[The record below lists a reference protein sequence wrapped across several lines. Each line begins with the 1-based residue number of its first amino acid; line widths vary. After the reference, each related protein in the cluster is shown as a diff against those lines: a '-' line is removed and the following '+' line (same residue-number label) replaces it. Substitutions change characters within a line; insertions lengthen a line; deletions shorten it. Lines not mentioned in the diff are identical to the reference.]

1 MKKLMRM
8 NILIVDDDPVIQE
21 LIERILA
28 RDGYKNIQTAD
39 SGEEALKIMQQ
50 SPPDLVVL
58 DIQLPGMKGYKVS
71 RNMRAN
77 KATANIPIL
86 MMTGGII
93 DKDKALEKSFKAG
106 VTDFITKPIKTVELT
121 ARVKSALTIKQQYNR
136 MIKKLNEKRLP
147 KKGPKKISKKRVWLN
162 ILPDDI
168 WIKVRRG
175 NTVYNALQNTKIE
188 LEGDCGGLGKCG
200 KCKISVITPLGEPGG
215 ETTEL
220 LEPEELK
227 QGVRLAC
234 RTKIRKNLTIYT
246 EEKDDETE
254 LFQILKHGHMPA
266 VELAPL
272 IERHLVN
279 IPPPS
284 LENSHSDVQRIR
296 EALSPEYQDLKTTY
310 RCLFSLYKNLRATD
324 FEGAAII
331 HNNCMLDWQPR
342 DSIGGVFGLIFD
354 LGTSTLV
361 GKLVNLIEGQEVA
374 VISRF
379 NSQRK
384 YGADVISRIQ
394 YIKGHPKNLVHL
406 QKLLIK
412 DLNLITKRLLE
423 SFELKSEDILVA
435 VAAGNTTMQH
445 FMLSLDPSG
454 IGEAP
459 FTPLITEGMTFRAHD
474 VGLELHPD
482 AMLYVMP
489 AKSGYIGGDLIGF
502 ILSSGAAEHD
512 DQLVLGLDLG
522 TNSEIFLGNKDRML
536 TCSAAA
542 GPALEGARISNGMIA
557 RAGAIESFRFEENE
571 FFYNVI
577 GNIKPKGLC
586 GSGLVD
592 LNALLL
598 HHGIV
603 NSEGLICPPD
613 QHKKRNSMTARVIQ
627 TQENEIHDFLIA
639 SPQESH
645 DGRPIVLTQR
655 DVRELQLAKAAI
667 ASGIKILLKT
677 IGAGIEDIAAVY
689 LAGALGNYIHPLS
702 AIRIGLLPMVNP
714 EKIISLGNAASTGAN
729 MILLSKRYW
738 ERSAE
743 IAATLEHLELS
754 GHADFFDKFIE
765 EMNFPTE
772 NLW

>member
-1 MKKLMRM
+1 MKNMVRM
-8 NILIVDDDPVIQE
+8 QILIVDDDPVIQE
-21 LIERILA
+21 LTKKMLA
-28 RDGYKNIQTAD
+28 KDGYKNIQTAD
-39 SGEEALKIMQQ
+39 SGEEALKMMKKT
-50 SPPDLVVL
+50 PPDLVVL
-58 DIQLPGMKGYKVS
+58 DIQLPGMKGYEVS
-71 RNMRAN
+71 QKMRAN
-77 KATANIPIL
+77 KATSHIPIL

-93 DKDKALEKSFKAG
+93 DKDKALEKSFRAG
-106 VTDFITKPIKTVELT
+106 VTDFITKPIKMIEFTV
-121 ARVKSALTIKQQYNR
+121 RVKAALTIKRNYNF
-136 MIKKLNEKRLP
+136 IQKELNKRKLP
-147 KKGPKKISKKRVWLN
+147 KKVTKKKVWLN
-162 ILPDDI
+162 VLPADA
-168 WIKVRRG
+168 WIKVQRD
-175 NTVYNALQNTKIE
+175 NTVYNALQNTEIE

-200 KCKISVITPLGEPGG
+200 KCKIRVITPLGKSSK
-215 ETTEL
+215 ETIEL
-220 LEPEELK
+220 LEPDELE

-234 RTKIRKNLTIYT
+234 RTKIRKNLAIYT
-246 EEKDDETE
+246 EELNGETE
-254 LFQILKHGHMPA
+254 FYQILKHGHMPS
-266 VELAPL
+266 VELDPL
-272 IERHLVN
+272 IERRLVT

-284 LENSHSDVQRIR
+284 LENSLSDVQRIR
-296 EALSPEYQDLKTTY
+296 EVLSPEFHDLKTTY
-310 RCLFSLYKNLRATD
+310 RCLSSLYKNLRATNFD
-324 FEGAAII
+324 GAVVI
-331 HNNCMLDWQPR
+331 HNNCLLEWQPR

-394 YIKGHPKNLVHL
+394 HIKGHPKRLANL
-406 QKLLIK
+406 QKLLVE

-423 SFELKSEDILVA
+423 SFRLKPKDILVA

-454 IGEAP
+454 IAEAP
-459 FTPLITEGMTFRAHD
+459 FTPLITEGMTFRSRD
-474 VGLELHPD
+474 VGLKLHPD

-502 ILSSGAAEHD
+502 ILSSGAAEQD
-512 DQLVLGLDLG
+512 DKLVLGLDLG
-522 TNSEIFLGNKDRML
+522 TNSEIFLGNKNRIL

-542 GPALEGARISNGMIA
+542 GPALEGAKISHGMIA
-557 RAGAIESFRFEENE
+557 RAGAIERFRFEENKL
-571 FFYNVI
+571 FYNVI

-592 LNALLL
+592 LAALLL

-603 NSEGLICPPD
+603 NPEGLICPPD

-639 SPQESH
+639 SPQESL
-645 DGRPIVLTQR
+645 DGRPVVLTQR
-655 DVRELQLAKAAI
+655 DIRELQLAKAAI

-677 IGAGIEDIAAVY
+677 MGAGIEDVDAVY
-689 LAGALGNYIHPLS
+689 LAGALGNYVHSLS
-702 AIRIGLLPMVNP
+702 AMRIGLLPEVNP

-743 IAATLEHLELS
+743 IAAALEHIELS
-754 GHADFFDKFIE
+754 GHADFFDQFIE

-772 NLW
+772 NFW

>member
-1 MKKLMRM
+1 MKNMVRM
-8 NILIVDDDPVIQE
+8 QILIVDDDPVIQE
-21 LIERILA
+21 LTKKMLA
-28 RDGYKNIQTAD
+28 KDGYKNIQTAD
-39 SGEEALKIMQQ
+39 SGEEALKMMKKT
-50 SPPDLVVL
+50 PPDLVVL
-58 DIQLPGMKGYKVS
+58 DIQLPGMKGYEVS
-71 RNMRAN
+71 QKMRAN
-77 KATANIPIL
+77 KATSHIPIL

-93 DKDKALEKSFKAG
+93 DKDKALEKSFRAG
-106 VTDFITKPIKTVELT
+106 VTDFITKPIKMIEFTV
-121 ARVKSALTIKQQYNR
+121 RVKAALTIKRNYNF
-136 MIKKLNEKRLP
+136 IQKELNKRKLP
-147 KKGPKKISKKRVWLN
+147 KKVTKKKVWLN
-162 ILPDDI
+162 VLPADA
-168 WIKVRRG
+168 WIKVQRD
-175 NTVYNALQNTKIE
+175 NTVYNALQNTEIE

-200 KCKISVITPLGEPGG
+200 KCKIRVITPLGKSSK
-215 ETTEL
+215 ETIEL
-220 LEPEELK
+220 LEPDELE

-234 RTKIRKNLTIYT
+234 RTKIRKNLAIYT
-246 EEKDDETE
+246 EELNGETE
-254 LFQILKHGHMPA
+254 FYQILKHGHMPS
-266 VELAPL
+266 VELDPL
-272 IERHLVN
+272 IERRLVT

-284 LENSHSDVQRIR
+284 LENSLSDVQRIR
-296 EALSPEYQDLKTTY
+296 EVLSPEFHDLKTTY
-310 RCLFSLYKNLRATD
+310 RCLSSLYKNLRATNFD
-324 FEGAAII
+324 GAVVI
-331 HNNCMLDWQPR
+331 HNNCLLEWQPR

-394 YIKGHPKNLVHL
+394 HIKGHPKRLVNL
-406 QKLLIK
+406 QKLLVE

-423 SFELKSEDILVA
+423 SFRLKPKDILVA

-454 IGEAP
+454 IAEAP
-459 FTPLITEGMTFRAHD
+459 FTPLITEGMTFRSRD
-474 VGLELHPD
+474 VGLKLHPD

-502 ILSSGAAEHD
+502 ILSSGAAEQD
-512 DQLVLGLDLG
+512 DKLVLGLDLG
-522 TNSEIFLGNKDRML
+522 TNSEIFLGNKNRIL

-542 GPALEGARISNGMIA
+542 GPALEGAKISHGMIA
-557 RAGAIESFRFEENE
+557 RAGAIERFRFEENKL
-571 FFYNVI
+571 FYNVI

-592 LNALLL
+592 LAALLL

-603 NSEGLICPPD
+603 NPEGLICPPD

-639 SPQESH
+639 SPQESL
-645 DGRPIVLTQR
+645 DGRPVVLTQR
-655 DVRELQLAKAAI
+655 DIRELQLAKAAI

-677 IGAGIEDIAAVY
+677 MGAGIEDVDAVY
-689 LAGALGNYIHPLS
+689 LAGALGNYVHSLS
-702 AIRIGLLPMVNP
+702 AMRIGLLPEVNP

-743 IAATLEHLELS
+743 IAAALEHIELS
-754 GHADFFDKFIE
+754 GHADFFDQFIE

-772 NLW
+772 NFW

>member
-1 MKKLMRM
+1 MKNLVRM
-8 NILIVDDDPVIQE
+8 KILIVDDDPGIQK
-21 LIERILA
+21 LIKNMLA
-28 RDGYKNIQTAD
+28 KDGYKNIQIAG
-39 SGEEALKIMQQ
+39 SGEEALEMMKKT
-50 SPPDLVVL
+50 PPDLVVL
-58 DIQLPGMKGYKVS
+58 DIQLPGMKGYEVS
-71 RNMRAN
+71 QKMRAN
-77 KATANIPIL
+77 KSTAHIPIL
-86 MMTGGII
+86 MMTGGNI
-93 DKDKALEKSFKAG
+93 DKDKALEKSFRAG
-106 VTDFITKPIKTVELT
+106 VTDFITKPIKKVEFT
-121 ARVKSALTIKQQYNR
+121 ARVKAALTIKKNYNLMQKEPNKR
-136 MIKKLNEKRLP
+136 KL
-147 KKGPKKISKKRVWLN
+147 SKKVTKKKVWLN
-162 ILPDDI
+162 ILPDDM
-168 WIKVRRG
+168 WIKVQRG
-175 NTVYNALQNTKIE
+175 MTVWNALQNTEIE

-200 KCKISVITPLGEPGG
+200 KCKIRVITPLGKPSK
-215 ETTEL
+215 ETLEL
-220 LEPEELK
+220 IDSDELE

-234 RTKIRKNLTIYT
+234 RTKILKNLAIYT
-246 EEKDDETE
+246 EELNGETE
-254 LFQILKHGHMPA
+254 FFQILKHGHMPP

-272 IERHLVN
+272 IERRLVT

-284 LENSHSDVQRIR
+284 IENSLSDVHRIR
-296 EALSPEYQDLKTTY
+296 EVLSPEFHDLKTTY
-310 RCLFSLYKNLRATD
+310 RCLSSLYKNLRTTNFD
-324 FEGAAII
+324 GAAII
-331 HNNCMLDWQPR
+331 HNNCLLEWQSR
-342 DSIGGVFGLIFD
+342 DNIGGVFGLIFD

-394 YIKGHPKNLVHL
+394 YIKGSPKRLVHL
-406 QKLLIK
+406 QKLLVK

-423 SFELKSEDILVA
+423 SFRLKLKDILVA

-454 IGEAP
+454 IAEAP
-459 FTPLITEGMTFRAHD
+459 FTPLITEGMTFMARD
-474 VGLELHPD
+474 VGLRLHPD

-502 ILSSGAAEHD
+502 ILSSGAAEQD
-512 DQLVLGLDLG
+512 DKLVLGMDLG
-522 TNSEIFLGNKDRML
+522 TNSEIFLGNKNRML

-542 GPALEGARISNGMIA
+542 GPALEGARISHGMIA
-557 RAGAIESFRFEENE
+557 KAGAIESFRFEENDL
-571 FFYNVI
+571 FYNVI

-592 LNALLL
+592 IAALLL

-603 NSEGLICPPD
+603 NPEGLIYPPD

-627 TQENEIHDFLIA
+627 TQENEIHDFLLA
-639 SPQESH
+639 SPRDSL
-645 DGRPIVLTQR
+645 DGKPIVLTQK
-655 DVRELQLAKAAI
+655 DIRELQLAKAAI

-677 IGAGIEDIAAVY
+677 MGAGIEDIDDIY
-689 LAGALGNYIHPLS
+689 LAGALGNYVHPFS
-702 AIRIGLLPMVNP
+702 AMRIGLLPKVNP
-714 EKIISLGNAASTGAN
+714 AKIISLGNAASTGAN

-743 IAATLEHLELS
+743 IATDLEHLELS
-754 GHADFFDKFIE
+754 GHADFFDSFIE

>member
-1 MKKLMRM
+1 MKNLVRM
-8 NILIVDDDPVIQE
+8 KILIVDDDPVIQK
-21 LIERILA
+21 LIKNMLA
-28 RDGYKNIQTAD
+28 KNGYKNIQIAG
-39 SGEEALKIMQQ
+39 SGEEAMKMMKKT
-50 SPPDLVVL
+50 PPDFVAL
-58 DIQLPGMKGYKVS
+58 DIQLPGIKGYEVS
-71 RNMRAN
+71 QKMRAN
-77 KATANIPIL
+77 KSTAHIPIL
-86 MMTGGII
+86 MMTGE
-93 DKDKALEKSFKAG
+93 DLDADKALEKSFRSG
-106 VTDFITKPIKTVELT
+106 VTDFIAKPIKRIEFT
-121 ARVKSALTIKQQYNR
+121 ARVKAALTIKRNYNL
-136 MIKKLNEKRLP
+136 MQKELNKRKP
-147 KKGPKKISKKRVWLN
+147 SKKVTKKMVWLN

-168 WIKVRRG
+168 WIKVQRG
-175 NTVYNALQNTKIE
+175 MTVWNALQNTEIE

-200 KCKISVITPLGEPGG
+200 KCKIRVITPLGKPSK
-215 ETTEL
+215 ETLEL
-220 LEPEELK
+220 IDSDELE

-234 RTKIRKNLTIYT
+234 RTKILKNLAIYT
-246 EEKDDETE
+246 EELNGETE
-254 LFQILKHGHMPA
+254 FFQILKHGHMPP

-272 IERHLVN
+272 IERRLVT

-284 LENSHSDVQRIR
+284 IENSLSDVQRIR
-296 EALSPEYQDLKTTY
+296 EVLSPEFHNLKTTY
-310 RCLFSLYKNLRATD
+310 RCLSSLYKNLRTTNFD
-324 FEGAAII
+324 GAAVI
-331 HNNCMLDWQPR
+331 HNDCLLEWQPR

-394 YIKGHPKNLVHL
+394 YIKGHPKRLVHL
-406 QKLLIK
+406 QKLLVE

-423 SFELKSEDILVA
+423 SFRLKLKDIMVA

-454 IGEAP
+454 IAEAP
-459 FTPLITEGMTFRAHD
+459 FTPLITEGMTFMARD
-474 VGLELHPD
+474 VGLRLHPD

-502 ILSSGAAEHD
+502 ILSSGAAEQD
-512 DQLVLGLDLG
+512 DKLVLGLDLG
-522 TNSEIFLGNKDRML
+522 TNSEIFLGNKNRML

-542 GPALEGARISNGMIA
+542 GPALEGARISHGMIA
-557 RAGAIESFRFEENE
+557 KAGAIESFRFEENDI
-571 FFYNVI
+571 FYNVI

-592 LNALLL
+592 LAALLL

-603 NSEGLICPPD
+603 NPEGLICPPD
-613 QHKKRNSMTARVIQ
+613 QNKKRNSMTARVIR
-627 TQENEIHDFLIA
+627 TQENEIHDFLLA
-639 SPQESH
+639 SSRH
-645 DGRPIVLTQR
+645 SLDGKPIVLTQK
-655 DVRELQLAKAAI
+655 DIRELQLAKAAI

-677 IGAGIEDIAAVY
+677 MGASIEDIDDIY
-689 LAGALGNYIHPLS
+689 LAGALGNYVHPFS
-702 AIRIGLLPMVNP
+702 AMRIGLLPKVNP

-743 IAATLEHLELS
+743 IAADLEHIELS
-754 GHADFFDKFIE
+754 GHADFFENFIE

>member
-1 MKKLMRM
+1 MKNLVRM
-8 NILIVDDDPVIQE
+8 KILIVDDDPVTQE
-21 LIERILA
+21 LIKSMLA
-28 RDGYKNIQTAD
+28 KEGYKQIQTAD
-39 SGEEALKIMQQ
+39 SGEEALKMMKKN
-50 SPPDLVVL
+50 PPDFVVL
-58 DIQLPGMKGYKVS
+58 DIQLPGINGYEVS
-71 RNMRAN
+71 RKMRAN
-77 KATANIPIL
+77 KSTAHIPIL
-86 MMTGGII
+86 MMTGRVL
-93 DKDKALEKSFKAG
+93 DADKALEKSFKAG
-106 VTDFITKPIKTVELT
+106 VTYFITKPIKTIELT
-121 ARVKSALTIKQQYNR
+121 ARVKAALTIKSNYNL
-136 MIKKLNEKRLP
+136 MQKELNKRKLP
-147 KKGPKKISKKRVWLN
+147 KKVTKKKVWLN
-162 ILPDDI
+162 VLPDDA
-168 WIKVRRG
+168 WIKVQRG
-175 NTVYNALQNTKIE
+175 KTVYNALQNTEIE

-200 KCKISVITPLGEPGG
+200 KCKIRVITPLGKPSK

-220 LEPEELK
+220 LNPDELE

-234 RTKIRKNLTIYT
+234 RTKIRKNLAIYT
-246 EEKDDETE
+246 EDLNSETE
-254 LFQILKHGHMPA
+254 LFQILKHGHMPS

-272 IERHLVN
+272 IERRLVT

-284 LENSHSDVQRIR
+284 LENSLSDVQRIR
-296 EALSPEYQDLKTTY
+296 EVLSPEFHELKTTY
-310 RCLFSLYKNLRATD
+310 RCLFSLYKNLRTTN

-331 HNNCMLDWQPR
+331 HNNYLLEWQPQ
-342 DSIGGVFGLIFD
+342 DSIGGVFGMIFD

-394 YIKGHPKNLVHL
+394 HIKGQPKHLVHM
-406 QKLLIK
+406 QKLLVR
-412 DLNLITKRLLE
+412 DLNLITKHL
-423 SFELKSEDILVA
+423 LKSFRLKPKDILVA

-454 IGEAP
+454 IAEAP
-459 FTPLITEGMTFRAHD
+459 FTPLITEGMTFRSGD
-474 VGLELHPD
+474 VGLKLHPD

-502 ILSSGAAEHD
+502 ILSSGAAEQD
-512 DQLVLGLDLG
+512 DKLVLGLDLG
-522 TNSEIFLGNKDRML
+522 TNSEIFLGNKSRML

-542 GPALEGARISNGMIA
+542 GPALEGARISHGMIA
-557 RAGAIESFRFEENE
+557 RAGAIESFRFEENDL
-571 FFYNVI
+571 FYNVI

-592 LNALLL
+592 LTALLL

-603 NSEGLICPPD
+603 DPEGLICPPD

-627 TQENEIHDFLIA
+627 TQENEIHDFLLA
-639 SPQESH
+639 SPRESL
-645 DGRPIVLTQR
+645 DGKPIVLTQK
-655 DVRELQLAKAAI
+655 DIRELQLAKAAI

-677 IGAGIEDIAAVY
+677 MGAGIEDIDDVY
-689 LAGALGNYIHPLS
+689 LAGALGNYVHPLS
-702 AIRIGLLPMVNP
+702 AMRIGLLPRVNP
-714 EKIISLGNAASTGAN
+714 EKIISLGNAALTGAN

-743 IAATLEHLELS
+743 IAADLEHLELS
-754 GHADFFDKFIE
+754 GHADFFDSFIE

-772 NLW
+772 NMW

>member
-1 MKKLMRM
+1 MKNLVKMQ
-8 NILIVDDDPVIQE
+8 ILIVDDDPVIQE
-21 LIERILA
+21 LTKKMLA
-28 RDGYKNIQTAD
+28 KDGYKNIQTAD
-39 SGEEALKIMQQ
+39 SGEEALKIMKKTH
-50 SPPDLVVL
+50 PDLVVL
-58 DIQLPGMKGYKVS
+58 DIQLPGIKGYEVS
-71 RNMRAN
+71 QKMRAN
-77 KATANIPIL
+77 KSTAHIPIL
-86 MMTGGII
+86 MMTGGVL
-93 DKDKALEKSFKAG
+93 DADKALEKSFRAG
-106 VTDFITKPIKTVELT
+106 VTDFITKPIKMIEFTV
-121 ARVKSALTIKQQYNR
+121 RVKAALTIKRNYNL
-136 MIKKLNEKRLP
+136 MQKELNKRKLP
-147 KKGPKKISKKRVWLN
+147 KKVIKKKVWLN
-162 ILPDDI
+162 ILPADV
-168 WIKVRRG
+168 WIKVQRD
-175 NTVYNALQNTKIE
+175 NTVYNALQNTEIE

-200 KCKISVITPLGEPGG
+200 KCKIRVITPLGKSSK
-215 ETTEL
+215 ETIEL
-220 LEPEELK
+220 LDTDELE

-234 RTKIRKNLTIYT
+234 RTKIRKNLAIYT
-246 EEKDDETE
+246 EELNGETE
-254 LFQILKHGHMPA
+254 FYQILKHGHMPS

-272 IERHLVN
+272 IERRLVT

-284 LENSHSDVQRIR
+284 LENSLSDVQRII
-296 EALSPEYQDLKTTY
+296 EALSPEFHDLKTTY
-310 RCLFSLYKNLRATD
+310 RCLSSLYKNLRATNFD
-324 FEGAAII
+324 GAAVI
-331 HNNCMLDWQPR
+331 HNNCLLEWQSR

-394 YIKGHPKNLVHL
+394 YIKGHPKRLVDL
-406 QKLLIK
+406 QKLLVE

-423 SFELKSEDILVA
+423 SFRLKPKDILVA

-454 IGEAP
+454 IAEAP
-459 FTPLITEGMTFRAHD
+459 FTPVITEGMTFRSRD
-474 VGLELHPD
+474 VGLKLHPD

-502 ILSSGAAEHD
+502 ILSSGAAEQND
-512 DQLVLGLDLG
+512 KLVLGLDLG
-522 TNSEIFLGNKDRML
+522 TNSEIFLGNRNRIL

-542 GPALEGARISNGMIA
+542 GPALEGARISHGMIA

-571 FFYNVI
+571 LFYNVI

-592 LNALLL
+592 LAALLL

-603 NSEGLICPPD
+603 NPEGLICPPD

-639 SPQESH
+639 SPQESL

-655 DVRELQLAKAAI
+655 DIRELQLAKAAI

-677 IGAGIEDIAAVY
+677 MGAGIEDVDAVY
-689 LAGALGNYIHPLS
+689 LAGALGNYVHSFS
-702 AIRIGLLPMVNP
+702 AMRIGLLPEVNP

-743 IAATLEHLELS
+743 IAAALEHIELS
-754 GHADFFDKFIE
+754 GHADFFDQFIE

-772 NLW
+772 NFW